1 MSDDYQRIELITGTA
16 RRRYWSTEQKLRII
30 EESFEPGETVSSVAR
45 RNGVAA
51 NLLYRWRRLMSEG
64 GVTAVGSDEPVVGNS
79 EVRKLEE
86 RVRDLERL
94 LGRKTMENEIL
105 REALA
110 KANSKKPILRPL
122 SLTKGV
128 SR

>member
-1 MSDDYQRIELITGTA
+1 LVDA
-16 RRRYWSTEQKLRII
+16 REAADS

-45 RNGVAA
+45 RNGVAP

-64 GVTAVGSDEPVVGNS
+64 GVTAVGSDESVVGNS

-86 RVRDLERL
+86 RVRELERL

-110 KANSKKPILRPL
+110 KAQAKKPILRPL
-122 SLTKGV
+122 SLPRSG
-128 SR
+128 SQ

>member
-1 MSDDYQRIELITGTA
+1 MSDDYQRIELITGTS

-64 GVTAVGSDEPVVGNS
+64 GVTAVGSDEAVVGSS

-105 REALA
+105 REALT
-110 KANSKKPILRPL
+110 KAGSKKPILRPL
-122 SLTKGV
+122 SLPKGG
-128 SR
+128 SL